1 MVITLTPDLEQA
13 ILEQA
18 RRQGTSPEQI
28 ALASLRKQFITT
40 VRDERKVDAP
50 GSLFDFLAGY
60 IGVLHSS
67 QEIEGGAQ
75 MSNKTGKRFA
85 AGMVKKREQR
95 RL

>member
-13 ILEQA
+13 IVEQA
-18 RRQGTSPEQI
+18 RRQGISPEQI
-28 ALASLRKQFITT
+28 AIASLRKQFITT

-50 GSLFDFLAGY
+50 GALFDFLVGY

-67 QEIEGGAQ
+67 QEIAGGAQ
-75 MSNKTGKRFA
+75 LSNKTGKRFA